1 MTREVLKLSLYLY
14 QNLWEWGPGTA
25 IFKTSLSVCIVQAE
39 LGSLPYNNLPIF
51 KEKSYCSLH
60 SSNFLNIL

>member
-1 MTREVLKLSLYLY
+1 MTREVLKLYLY

-25 IFKTSLSVCIVQAE
+25 IFKTSLSVSMVQAE
-39 LGSLPYNNLPIF
+39 LGSLPYNHLPIF

-60 SSNFLNIL
+60 SFNILDIL